1 MDSTSPTITTT
12 AEPPT
17 EPPTGARSR
26 SGPGFART
34 VVVAIVLSVLVASA
48 STFAL
53 VSLVPAP
60 QSAVPTAP
68 ASPTA
73 DAALT
78 TLNLTS
84 GDDAAIVA
92 ASRASVVTI
101 STSAG
106 RDSGVGSGV
115 IVTSTGLI
123 LTNDHV
129 VAGGGSLSVELSDG
143 RAFDATVVAEDASA
157 DLAMIRINATGLT
170 SAHLGDSAA
179 VQVGESVLAIGS
191 PLGTFTETV
200 TKGIVSGT
208 DREITVR
215 SDVTGRPTTLSH
227 LIQTDAA
234 INPGNSGGP
243 LIDASGAVIA
253 IATATSASAEGLGF
267 AIPIDDAKT
276 LIAQATNES

>member
-1 MDSTSPTITTT
+1 MDSTTPTTPPS

-17 EPPTGARSR
+17 EPPTSATSGSR
-26 SGPGFART
+26 PSLART
-34 VVVAIVLSVLVASA
+34 AILATLLSALVASA

-60 QSAVPTAP
+60 QSVVPTAI

-78 TLNLTS
+78 TLSLTS

-92 ASRASVVTI
+92 ASQASVVTI

-106 RDSGVGSGV
+106 RASGVGSGL

-129 VAGGGSLSVELSDG
+129 IAGGGSLSVELSDG
-143 RAFDATVVAEDASA
+143 RTFDATVVADDASA
-157 DLAMIRINATGLT
+157 DLAVIRIQATGLT
-170 SAHLGDSAA
+170 AAHLGSSAA
-179 VQVGESVLAIGS
+179 VQVGQSVLAIGS

-215 SDVTGRPTTLSH
+215 SDLTGRPTTLTH

-243 LIDASGAVIA
+243 LIDASGDVIA
-253 IATATSASAEGLGF
+253 IATARSASAEGLGF
-267 AIPIDDAKT
+267 AIPIDAAKA
-276 LIAQATNES
+276 LIAQASNES